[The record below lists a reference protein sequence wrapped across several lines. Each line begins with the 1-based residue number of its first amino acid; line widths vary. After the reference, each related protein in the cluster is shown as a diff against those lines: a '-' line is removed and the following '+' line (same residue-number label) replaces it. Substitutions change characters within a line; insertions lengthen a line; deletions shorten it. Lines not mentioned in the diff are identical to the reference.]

1 MGTAVKVVLFS
12 KKPNPTRAKLPRRS
26 RRGPEVEA
34 YPFSHMRRVLPILE
48 GGLLVYADVSGLS
61 DVERIRAIALLAK
74 RPGLLFGL
82 IDPAGKVSDPA
93 SLFHAGAVDYIG
105 REFRRTGLTAKRL
118 ERVLAFAE
126 AGRPRAGAEP
136 EQPAEPPASLEGWP
150 GVVPGRESPFAF
162 LYVEVDGAEDMKRR
176 YGQENLSHALDTFRA
191 FIERLVALHE
201 GRIWMWTGFGGL
213 ALFPLRATDTRV
225 RWEPSGGCSP
235 VVCGLRIAMSRI
247 FFDVEE
253 SPLPSRLCFR
263 MALSVG
269 STIYR
274 ETDTG
279 GIVSDSLNSIF
290 HLGQKFVRP
299 GQFLLTEEALDLAPQ
314 RLRGACVPAGSFEG
328 RRIHRMV
335 TPWYPTPKRE
345 GECTSVD

>member
-1 MGTAVKVVLFS
+1 MKVVLFS

-26 RRGPEVEA
+26 RSGPEVEA
-34 YPFSHMRRVLPILE
+34 HPFSHMRRVLPTLE
-48 GGLLVYADVSGLS
+48 AGLLVYVDVSGLS

-82 IDPAGKVSDPA
+82 IDPASKVPDVA
-93 SLFHAGAVDYIG
+93 SLFHAGAIDYIG

-118 ERVLAFAE
+118 EKVLAFAE
-126 AGRPRAGAEP
+126 ATRPRAEP
-136 EQPAEPPASLEGWP
+136 ERPAEPAVALEGWP
-150 GVVPGRESPFAF
+150 GVVPGREHPFAF
-162 LYVEVDGAEDMKRR
+162 LFVEVDGADDMKRR

-191 FIERLVALHE
+191 FIERIVPLHE

-213 ALFPLRATDTRV
+213 TLFPLRATETRA
-225 RWEPSGGCSP
+225 RWEPSGGYSP

-253 SPLPSRLCFR
+253 SPLPSRLSFR

-274 ETDTG
+274 EKDTG
-279 GIVSDSLNSIF
+279 EIVSDSLNSIF
-290 HLGQKFVRP
+290 HLGQKFARP

-335 TPWYPTPKRE
+335 TPWYPTSKRE
-345 GECTSVD
+345 GECPSVD